1 MKHVFSE
8 QVRRIGEIIPAT
20 VTQGNTWENDEECC
34 GAANAADR
42 DLSSAAIALTDNG
55 AVWLKLEFGRTN
67 FIHEIIIYSGFYT
80 DYYDPIDDCAQ
91 SEKEFMACVDRRNNV
106 DVSVYHGDV
115 KQKSCGTLQLTY
127 GLEQSDQIYTLL
139 CNAEGDTVK
148 LSKDA
153 GEIIVYEVV
162 TVTSG
167 K

>member
-1 MKHVFSE
+1 M
-8 QVRRIGEIIPAT
+8 
-20 VTQGNTWENDEECC
+20 TQGNTLKNGEVCC

-42 DLSSAAIALTDNG
+42 DLSSAAIAITDNG
-55 AVWLKLEFGRTN
+55 AVWLKLEFDKTHL
-67 FIHEIIIYSGFYT
+67 IHEIIIYSRFYT
-80 DYYDPIDDCAQ
+80 DYYDPTDDCVQ
-91 SEKEFMACVDRRNNV
+91 SEKEFMACVDKQNNV
-106 DVSVYHGDV
+106 DVSVYQGAV
-115 KQKSCGTLQLTY
+115 KQKSCGTLRLTY
-127 GLEQSDQIYTLL
+127 ELEQSDQICTLI